1 MTFKNIFIIAIS
13 LAAFTSCIK
22 SSDTPPPDQLSVEVA
37 NINNIL
43 LQNTKD
49 TLFLTSKGIG
59 LAVHSFG
66 ENTPPHGGQV
76 VKFKY
81 EGRLL
86 SDQSLIDSGTFNGPL
101 NNFNV
106 IGVQMG
112 LATLPTGSSS
122 LIYVPSAYAYGTS
135 GKGKVPGNATLV
147 YEVHLIS
154 TTKTMSEQ
162 VLFDK
167 DTAAIHKYLVDSN
180 ITTAVRHSS
189 GIWYDILTDGTGSK
203 PNIFNKIT
211 GPYSGSLLSNGYIF
225 DTGDLTDLRLLD
237 LIDGFKVG
245 IPLLK
250 QGTKARLYIPSGLA
264 YAARGATGIP
274 ANAPLIFEVTLSSFS
289 K

>member
-1 MTFKNIFIIAIS
+1 MTFKNILLVAIS
-13 LAAFTSCIK
+13 LAIITSCIK
-22 SSDTPPPDQLSVEVA
+22 GTSTPPDQLSVEVA

-43 LQNTKD
+43 VQNTTD
-49 TLFLTSKGIG
+49 AVYLTNQGIG
-59 LAVHSFG
+59 LAVHAFG

-106 IGVQMG
+106 AGVQMG
-112 LATLPTGSSS
+112 LAVLPTGSSS
-122 LIYVPSAYAYGTS
+122 LIYVPSKYAYGS
-135 GKGKVPGNATLV
+135 NGKGKVPGNATLV

-162 VLFDK
+162 TIFDK
-167 DTAAIHKYLVDSN
+167 DTAAIHKYLADSN
-180 ITTAVRHSS
+180 ITTAVMHSS
-189 GIWYDILTDGTGSK
+189 GICYEILTEGTGAK

-211 GPYSGSLLSNGYIF
+211 GPYSGSLLSNGYVF
-225 DTGDLTDLRLLD
+225 DSGDLTDLRLLD

-245 IPLLK
+245 VPLLK

-274 ANAPLIFEVTLSSFS
+274 ANAPLIFEVTLTSFS